1 MQKKDKKAMKLS
13 SSFQKKLHSGSV
25 AKDRAS
31 EIIAEI
37 KNKLQYPKTTLE
49 ILIELKAGKRKRIP
63 EEFIKDALKAI
74 DQAVRLLNKLA
85 EWN

>member
-1 MQKKDKKAMKLS
+1 MIYGLITPKNKGGRMKKKDKK
-13 SSFQKKLHSGSV
+13 
-25 AKDRAS
+25 

-49 ILIELKAGKRKRIP
+49 VLLELKAGKRKRMP

-85 EWN
+85 EW